1 MPPAAA
7 TPIPR
12 PTRGGCLRRLLV
24 IALGCYVGIVLVMVF
39 FENTLVFP
47 ATTAAQVWVPP
58 PSRDIED
65 VTLTSAD
72 GTTIHGWYLPG
83 PGSSDALL
91 YLHGNGGNLSYRGD
105 ILLKLRETLNASVLI
120 IDYPGYGKS
129 GGAPTEQGCYVA
141 ADAAYDWLLKDK
153 GVDPRRLIL
162 FGKSL
167 GGGVATHLASTR
179 THRALVLI
187 KTYTSLP
194 DVGAHLYPWLP
205 SRWLM
210 RNRFDS
216 LSRIGL
222 CRRPVFV
229 AHGTDDELIPFA
241 LGRRLYDAANEPKE
255 FFAMPG
261 EDHNAPLSEALFAQ
275 MRAFLEKHPP
285 EVS

>member
-1 MPPAAA
+1 MPPADAQ
-7 TPIPR
+7 PIPTPR
-12 PTRGGCLRRLLV
+12 RGGCLRRLVL
-24 IALGCYVGIVLVMVF
+24 IPLGTYLGIVLVMVF
-39 FENTLVFP
+39 FENHLVYP
-47 ATTAAQVWVPP
+47 RTTAAMAWFPA
-58 PSRDIED
+58 PSRDIQD
-65 VTLTSAD
+65 VTFTGAD
-72 GTTIHGWYLPG
+72 GTTIHGWYLPC
-83 PGSSDALL
+83 PGSPDALL
-91 YLHGNGGNLSYRGD
+91 YLHGNGGNLSYRGQ
-105 ILLKLRETLNASVLI
+105 ILLKLRQTLNVSVLI

-129 GGAPTEQGCYVA
+129 GGAPTEQGCYLA
-141 ADAAYDWLLKDK
+141 AEAAYDWLVNEK

-205 SRWLM
+205 ARWLM

-229 AHGTDDELIPFA
+229 AHGTDDSLIPIA

-255 FFAMPG
+255 FFPMPG
-261 EDHNAPLSEALFAQ
+261 EDHNAPLSEEFFARLQ
-275 MRAFLEKHPP
+275 AFLQAHPATAP
-285 EVS
+285 